1 MMGVK
6 VKTDEEVHE
15 MYLDWFN
22 NFLSTEKFREYYDL
36 GMAETE
42 NILDRGWKIQNEI
55 NKQINNS
62 INRIKKYDNE

>member
-1 MMGVK
+1 MK
-6 VKTDEEVHE
+6 AKTDEEVHD